1 MPVSDGVVTQRD
13 AGDAGLGMV
22 HHKDL
27 REVLVLGLRVGGGQ
41 HLNGRSSRVGLVV
54 VELVAE
60 LKVLRNTLKQG
71 MLHAGDGDFELPV
84 SVMAA
89 GTAAGQLTVVGGP
102 VGPVVPQ
109 ARVQQHQSLAGRS
122 MGCDGLAHRCI
133 GKGLVGA
140 DEQDVRGRHSLDG
153 HVL

>member
-1 MPVSDGVVTQRD
+1 MAQRD
-13 AGDAGLGMV
+13 AGDAGLGVV
-22 HHKDL
+22 HHEDL

-41 HLNGRSSRVGLVV
+41 HLDGRSSRIGLVV

-60 LKVLRNTLKQG
+60 LEVLRNTLKQG
-71 MLHAGDGDFELPV
+71 VLHAGNGDFKLPV
-84 SVMAA
+84 RVMAA
-89 GTAAGQLTVVGGP
+89 GTAAGQFPVVSRP

-109 ARVQQHQSLAGRS
+109 ARVQQHQPLAGRS

-133 GKGLVGA
+133 GKGLVGT
-140 DEQDVRGRHSLDG
+140 DEQDVRGLHSLDG